1 MGYIYLVVNNKYTVK
16 KIEKKNDHLSIS
28 WGDNFKSKYH
38 FLWLRDN
45 CPSAIHPTANMR
57 VFNILTVSKKIFPKK
72 INLNQNQLDIDWSE
86 GSHKSKFNL
95 QWLRDHCYTEINN
108 KKYNSPYIFWD
119 SNLKKNFS
127 KIKLNHN
134 DIISNDSYLKKWL
147 KLLHSHG
154 FAIIKNGPTKKKSGF
169 RILKRIS
176 HHRETFF
183 GTPFEVINIPKPNN
197 TAYTAQALRNH
208 TDLPYFEYAPGYQFL
223 HCLINNATG
232 GKSSVVDG
240 FAVANYLRKK
250 EKKVYKLL
258 TETYVKFKDTDYT
271 QKAIRVLHSP
281 IITLTKDNDFND
293 IRFSMAAMGT
303 IDVNPKKMKKFYDA
317 YQFFASLLQNNKFK
331 IDFRLEAGD
340 IFCFNNRRVLHG
352 RTEFDPNSGNRHLQG
367 YYVERDEIIAR
378 LNYFNKVKV

>member
-1 MGYIYLVVNNKYTVK
+1 MVVNNKYTVK

-223 HCLINNATG
+223 HCLVNNATG

-250 EKKVYKLL
+250 EKKIYKLL

>member
-1 MGYIYLVVNNKYTVK
+1 MNNKYTVK

-223 HCLINNATG
+223 HCLVNNATG

-250 EKKVYKLL
+250 EKKIYKLL